1 MVDVEL
7 YSLWVLK
14 RPVQLVGKWKV
25 TARFPVEGPSGDF
38 FDVVG
43 VTYIRTQ
50 ARGEYFAD
58 VTKYY
63 TSSAFLLLFKKDL
76 MGQ

>member
-1 MVDVEL
+1 MVEL
-7 YSLWVLK
+7 HSLWVLK

-43 VTYIRTQ
+43 VTYIRT
-50 ARGEYFAD
+50 ASRGEYFAN

-63 TSSAFLLLFKKDL
+63 TSSAFLLLFNEDL
-76 MGQ
+76 MEQ